1 MAMVGV
7 IKSATTPI
15 DLDGT
20 GISVAEAAMTGGIGM
35 TLIIVDYSNL
45 ASAYTAWR
53 EALSLKR
60 LRTGEVSD
68 PEILA
73 GIALPAVVLALAQC
87 GLMVAAGAALLHLK
101 VPQRPELL
109 VAGALLGRPVST
121 AGSRTVTAVS

>member
-1 MAMVGV
+1 MVGV

-60 LRTGEVSD
+60 LRTGEAS
-68 PEILA
+68 I
-73 GIALPAVVLALAQC
+73 
-87 GLMVAAGAALLHLK
+87 
-101 VPQRPELL
+101 R
-109 VAGALLGRPVST
+109 RS
-121 AGSRTVTAVS
+121 SRG